1 MLVYRE
7 TQLRA
12 FHSTAEEVAALQQKQ
27 QEQLKEMM
35 RVLED
40 GEEEAEVTDS
50 EQYNGLRPWTN
61 QSGA

>member
-1 MLVYRE
+1 MHWNSVERN
-7 TQLRA
+7 TK
-12 FHSTAEEVAALQQKQ
+12 S
-27 QEQLKEMM
+27 
-35 RVLED
+35 ED